1 MKKAFLVTVMMVA
14 TSLTAKAQTICAVM
28 AEEKP
33 SEYTKLVAS
42 KILDGSENNQVVYQ
56 DGAISYAATQKN
68 TGDLILMIYD
78 SSKAKIY
85 NGALSRSAQY
95 TVLISPDLH
104 TTFTCSELVTGK

>member
-1 MKKAFLVTVMMVA
+1 MKKTFLVTVMMVA

-28 AEEKP
+28 AEDKP

-68 TGDLILMIYD
+68 TGDLSLMIYD
-78 SSKAKIY
+78 SSKTKIY
-85 NGALSRSAQY
+85 NAAISQKTQY
-95 TVLISPDLH
+95 LVLLSPDLH
-104 TTFTCSELVTGK
+104 TTFTCSELVTRK